1 MELAL
6 KLALG
11 LALLVA
17 LAAGLLAVLGA
28 DFVAGLIVLV
38 AGLAAGLDAD
48 LGAGLEADLGADFDA
63 VLGAVLAPAF
73 AVGLVPDVAGALRV
87 GFKASEPIGPTG
99 TESRRVGVRPALT
112 LAFFLATG
120 LRTGS
125 AGLGAPSFKRTGLS
139 PQISSRL

>member
-1 MELAL
+1 MALADDL
-6 KLALG
+6 DAALG
-11 LALLVA
+11 AGLELD
-17 LAAGLLAVLGA
+17 LAAGLLAGLPTDFETGLLLDLAGA
-28 DFVAGLIVLV
+28 LPAV
-38 AGLAAGLDAD
+38 LAAGLPLD
-48 LGAGLEADLGADFDA
+48 LAGT
-63 VLGAVLAPAF
+63 
-73 AVGLVPDVAGALRV
+73 LRV
-87 GFKASEPIGPTG
+87 GLSASEPMGPTG

>member
-1 MELAL
+1 MDLGAAL
-6 KLALG
+6 DAG
-11 LALLVA
+11 LALDLVA
-17 LAAGLLAVLGA
+17 ALLAGLTTDFETGLLLDLAGALPAVLAAGLPLDLAGT
-28 DFVAGLIVLV
+28 
-38 AGLAAGLDAD
+38 
-48 LGAGLEADLGADFDA
+48 
-63 VLGAVLAPAF
+63 
-73 AVGLVPDVAGALRV
+73 LRV
-87 GFKASEPIGPTG
+87 GLSASEPMGPTG

>member
-1 MELAL
+1 LAL
-6 KLALG
+6 
-11 LALLVA
+11 VA
-17 LAAGLLAVLGA
+17 DLAVVFE
-28 DFVAGLIVLV
+28 D
-38 AGLAAGLDAD
+38 D
-48 LGAGLEADLGADFDA
+48 LLSDLGADLAADLGDDLAAGFADALPIDFDTA
-63 VLGAVLAPAF
+63 FTPALTGAF
-73 AVGLVPDVAGALRV
+73 RV

-125 AGLGAPSFKRTGLS
+125 AGLGAPNFNRTGLS

>member
-6 KLALG
+6 ELALG

-38 AGLAAGLDAD
+38 AGLAAG

>member
-1 MELAL
+1 ME
-6 KLALG
+6 LALG

-17 LAAGLLAVLGA
+17 LAAGLLAVLAA

-38 AGLAAGLDAD
+38 TGLAAGLD
-48 LGAGLEADLGADFDA
+48 AGLEADLGADFDA

-73 AVGLVPDVAGALRV
+73 AVGLAPDVAGALRV

>member
-6 KLALG
+6 ELALG

-17 LAAGLLAVLGA
+17 LAAGLLAVLA
-28 DFVAGLIVLV
+28 TDFVAGLIVLV
-38 AGLAAGLDAD
+38 AGLAAGLDA
-48 LGAGLEADLGADFDA
+48 GLDADLGADFDA

>member
-1 MELAL
+1 ME
-6 KLALG
+6 LALG

-17 LAAGLLAVLGA
+17 LAAGLLAVLAA

-38 AGLAAGLDAD
+38 TGLAAGLDA
-48 LGAGLEADLGADFDA
+48 GLEGDLGADFDA

-73 AVGLVPDVAGALRV
+73 AVGLAPDVAGALRV

>member
-1 MELAL
+1 V
-6 KLALG
+6 KD
-11 LALLVA
+11 
-17 LAAGLLAVLGA
+17 LAAGLALDLAEGLLAGLPT
-28 DFVAGLIVLV
+28 DFEAGLILDVAGGLTRVLPKDLPAALV
-38 AGLAAGLDAD
+38 AGLALDLAGT
-48 LGAGLEADLGADFDA
+48 
-63 VLGAVLAPAF
+63 
-73 AVGLVPDVAGALRV
+73 LRV
-87 GFKASEPIGPTG
+87 GLSASEPMGPTG

>member
-1 MELAL
+1 M
-6 KLALG
+6 
-11 LALLVA
+11 A
-17 LAAGLLAVLGA
+17 LAAGLLAVLAAG
-28 DFVAGLIVLV
+28 FVAGLIVLV
-38 AGLAAGLDAD
+38 AGLAAALE
-48 LGAGLEADLGADFDA
+48 AGLEADLGTDFDA

-73 AVGLVPDVAGALRV
+73 AVGLAPDVAGALRV

>member
-6 KLALG
+6 ELALG

-17 LAAGLLAVLGA
+17 LAAGLLAVLA
-28 DFVAGLIVLV
+28 TDFVAGLIVLV
-38 AGLAAGLDAD
+38 AGLAAGLDA
-48 LGAGLEADLGADFDA
+48 GLDADLGADFDA
-63 VLGAVLAPAF
+63 VLGAVLAPTF

>member
-1 MELAL
+1 ME
-6 KLALG
+6 LALG

-17 LAAGLLAVLGA
+17 LAAGLLAVLAA

-38 AGLAAGLDAD
+38 AGLAAGLE
-48 LGAGLEADLGADFDA
+48 AGLEADLGADFDA

-73 AVGLVPDVAGALRV
+73 AVGLAPDVAGALRV

>member
-6 KLALG
+6 ELALG

-17 LAAGLLAVLGA
+17 LAAGLLAVLAA

-38 AGLAAGLDAD
+38 AGLAAGLDA
-48 LGAGLEADLGADFDA
+48 GLDADLGADFDA

>member
-38 AGLAAGLDAD
+38 AGLAAGLDA
-48 LGAGLEADLGADFDA
+48 GLEGD
-63 VLGAVLAPAF
+63 LGAVLAPAF
-73 AVGLVPDVAGALRV
+73 AVGLAPDVAGALRV

>member
-6 KLALG
+6 ELALG

-17 LAAGLLAVLGA
+17 LAADLLAVLAA

-38 AGLAAGLDAD
+38 AGLAAGLVAD
-48 LGAGLEADLGADFDA
+48 LEADFEA

-73 AVGLVPDVAGALRV
+73 AVGLVPDVADALRV
-87 GFKASEPIGPTG
+87 GFKASEPMGPTG

>member
-1 MELAL
+1 ME
-6 KLALG
+6 LALG

-17 LAAGLLAVLGA
+17 LAAGLLAVLA
-28 DFVAGLIVLV
+28 TDFVAGLIVLV
-38 AGLAAGLDAD
+38 TGLAAGLD
-48 LGAGLEADLGADFDA
+48 AGLEADLGADFDA

-73 AVGLVPDVAGALRV
+73 AVGLAPDVAGALRV

>member
-6 KLALG
+6 ELALG

-17 LAAGLLAVLGA
+17 LAAGLLAVLA
-28 DFVAGLIVLV
+28 TDFVAGLIVLV
-38 AGLAAGLDAD
+38 TGLAAGLDA
-48 LGAGLEADLGADFDA
+48 GLDADLGADFDA

>member
-1 MELAL
+1 ME
-6 KLALG
+6 LALG

-17 LAAGLLAVLGA
+17 LAAGLLAVLAA

-38 AGLAAGLDAD
+38 TGLAAGLD
-48 LGAGLEADLGADFDA
+48 AGLEADLGADFDA

-73 AVGLVPDVAGALRV
+73 AVGLAPDVASALRV

>member
-1 MELAL
+1 ME
-6 KLALG
+6 LALG

-17 LAAGLLAVLGA
+17 LAAGLLAVLA
-28 DFVAGLIVLV
+28 TDFVAGLIVLV
-38 AGLAAGLDAD
+38 AGLAAGLDA
-48 LGAGLEADLGADFDA
+48 GLDADLGADFDA

>member
-6 KLALG
+6 ELALG

-17 LAAGLLAVLGA
+17 LAAGLLAVLAA

-38 AGLAAGLDAD
+38 AG
-48 LGAGLEADLGADFDA
+48 LGADFDA

>member
-6 KLALG
+6 ELALG

-17 LAAGLLAVLGA
+17 LAAGLLAVLAA

-38 AGLAAGLDAD
+38 AG
-48 LGAGLEADLGADFDA
+48 LGADFDA

-73 AVGLVPDVAGALRV
+73 AVGLAPDVAGALRV